1 MLSIFLG
8 GIRLRRGGY
17 RSRSYRGTGVAFKIS
32 NLVASAGIFG
42 TLAYVA
48 LFKQSTEYILIW
60 CETNCLDLLLTC
72 TLLMMLVIKVKPI
85 IT

>member
-17 RSRSYRGTGVAFKIS
+17 RSRSCRGTGVAFKIS

-48 LFKQSTEYILIW
+48 LFK
-60 CETNCLDLLLTC
+60 
-72 TLLMMLVIKVKPI
+72 
-85 IT
+85 